1 MRRRKTST
9 VHEDTRRS
17 CWTFIDSYSSYQLR
31 QGTKSFLRG
40 RENGRQGVTHKQE
53 AAVVEA
59 EGEFIALLLLL
70 LLSLLFMR
78 IIVSE
83 EKE

>member
-1 MRRRKTST
+1 MRQRKTST

-17 CWTFIDSYSSYQLR
+17 CWTFIDSYSSYQLQ

-53 AAVVEA
+53 AAGIRA
-59 EGEFIALLLLL
+59 RHNDDDRFNITITNFLQ
-70 LLSLLFMR
+70 
-78 IIVSE
+78 VSPFTTFV
-83 EKE
+83 

>member
-1 MRRRKTST
+1 MNFFLEILWLGNNNIITKHLNRKRCTIT
-9 VHEDTRRS
+9 TMATIMKRITALE
-17 CWTFIDSYSSYQLR
+17 CL
-31 QGTKSFLRG
+31 
-40 RENGRQGVTHKQE
+40 EEEEE
-53 AAVVEA
+53 AAAVEA

>member
-1 MRRRKTST
+1 MNFFLEILWLGNNNIITKHLNRKRCTIT
-9 VHEDTRRS
+9 TMATIMKRITALE
-17 CWTFIDSYSSYQLR
+17 CL
-31 QGTKSFLRG
+31 
-40 RENGRQGVTHKQE
+40 EEEE
-53 AAVVEA
+53 AAAVEA